1 MRVLFDANVLISA
14 LISRTGAPARLLGLC
29 FAGEIELVVCPA
41 LLLEVEDTLSR
52 RKLRSRV
59 DLADAARFLAEVA
72 QAAEVVDDPGE
83 ATPLRSADP
92 DDDYLLA
99 LAARER
105 VPLVTGDDHLLAL
118 RDRVP
123 VFSPREFLDQL

>member
-1 MRVLFDANVLISA
+1 VRVLLDANVFVSA

-29 FAGEIELVVCPA
+29 LAGEIELVVCPA
-41 LLLEVEDTLSR
+41 LLLEVEETLSR

-59 DLADAARFLAEVA
+59 DPADTARFLAEVA
-72 QAAEVVDDPGE
+72 QAAEIVSDPDE
-83 ATPLRSADP
+83 PAPLRSADP

-99 LAARER
+99 LAAREQ

-118 RDRVP
+118 RDRAP
-123 VFSPREFLDQL
+123 MLTPRKLLDRL